1 MRLFL
6 QLEKIHCLTD
16 GIFLIKMKKVD
27 KRTLANELKLK
38 LFLKNENSKLQ
49 SQKSDNVR
57 GGSDTDKDK

>member
-1 MRLFL
+1 MRLSL
-6 QLEKIHCLTD
+6 RLEKIHYLTD
-16 GIFLIKMKKVD
+16 GIFQIRMKKVD

>member
-6 QLEKIHCLTD
+6 RLEKIHYLTD
-16 GIFLIKMKKVD
+16 GIFQIRMKKVD